1 MFYAAGMRTPS
12 LPIAA
17 LAAVLAAALPGTA
30 AAQTVVPG
38 EVVVRYAEG
47 VDQAERADVQR
58 ETGVGDPEA
67 FAPHAR
73 RLQITDGESIAA
85 TVREL
90 RDRPEVVSAAPNPI
104 ASIAAINPRDPG
116 DSGVRGGWRDLQWNF
131 LPDIGISAPDAWQH
145 VLDAG
150 ARGGRGTTVAVLDT
164 GVAYSGR
171 GRFKRSPD
179 FSRGDFTRGYDFV
192 ADDRRPNDENG
203 HGTHVA
209 GTIGEKTDNDV
220 AVTGIAYG
228 AKIMP
233 VRVLDRRGDG
243 DSVEIAQG
251 IRYAARHHADVIN
264 LSFEFHF
271 SISAGDIPEILA
283 ALRYAHRKGALVVAA
298 SGNDREFGD
307 VAVAYP
313 ARAPNVVAVG
323 GTTERR
329 CLAEYSNEGH
339 ALDVVA
345 PGGGED
351 ADLADDPN
359 CRPGVKGRPIV
370 QMTFARSVRRFKLP
384 RDYVGTSMATPHVSA
399 TAALVIASGVL
410 GDDPSPHAIEQRLE
424 ATAQDLGPPGVDVR
438 YGAGLVDAAKATDPA
453 VPRATSSSG

>member
-1 MFYAAGMRTPS
+1 MFYAPRMRTP
-12 LPIAA
+12 LVPIAA
-17 LAAVLAAALPGTA
+17 LAVVLAAALPGTA
-30 AAQTVVPG
+30 SAQTVVPG

-47 VDQAERADVQR
+47 VDRAERADVQR
-58 ETGVGDPEA
+58 ETGVGEPEA
-67 FAPHAR
+67 FAPLAR
-73 RLQITDGESIAA
+73 RMQITDGDSISE

-90 RDRPEVVSAAPNPI
+90 RGRPEVASAAPNPI
-104 ASIAAINPRDPG
+104 AHIAAINPRDPG
-116 DSGVRGGWRDLQWNF
+116 AAGVPGGWRDLQWNF
-131 LPDIGISAPDAWQH
+131 LPDIGIDAPDAWQH

-179 FSRGDFTRGYDFV
+179 FSRGDFTKGYDFV
-192 ADDRRPNDENG
+192 GDDDRPNDQNG

-251 IRYAARHHADVIN
+251 IRFAARHHADVIN

-271 SISAGDIPEILA
+271 SITAADIPEILS
-283 ALRYAHRKGALVVAA
+283 ALRYAHRKGTLVVAA

-329 CLAEYSNEGH
+329 CLAEYSNEGE
-339 ALDVVA
+339 ALDLVA

-359 CRPGVKGRPIV
+359 CRPDLKGRPIV
-370 QMTFARSVRRFKLP
+370 QMTFTRTVRRFSLP
-384 RDYVGTSMATPHVSA
+384 RDYVGTSMAAPHVSA

-410 GDDPSPHAIEQRLE
+410 GDHPTPRALEERLE
-424 ATAQDLGPPGVDVR
+424 ATAQDLGPPGFDVR
-438 YGAGLVDAAKATDPA
+438 YGAGLLNAANATDPA
-453 VPRATSSSG
+453 IPAT